1 MSGHTADRSHDG
13 ARERAG
19 SSPSMSNGRTST
31 DQSDVFDFSKLDG
44 KDVGEQLV
52 ILNTMMSVAVRIKEG
67 AETMLGMHNS
77 QLTETL
83 RQQVESELQMARSRI
98 EQVSRRLDSHRRIND
113 DRDDFRTV
121 LQQASG
127 YIKTLASLGRSYASP
142 STSPSSS
149 SMPSGSIYKD
159 VETTRARVEAMTK
172 LIAILQRNLRV
183 RYELDVAQVVQA
195 AIPALSDR
203 SSQFCRATAY
213 RLIRHIIVDVD
224 SVKRLGEQP
233 LDWYIV
239 KSLTLDNKHTV
250 EKEQV
255 IKLIRA
261 IVEIGSQ
268 RRDPHNTACSG
279 TVPLSE
285 PVMRAFVAVAEQP
298 DDPFRSMCIQTLAE
312 ILLIDIELVAKAGG
326 IRVLLHTLA
335 EGPMELS
342 SMLNAVFLCIVDSPR
357 TRAFLA
363 PGMDL
368 EMGLSG
374 VTDAYG
380 KDAAEHSDRVK
391 SVCKNI
397 ACMLRSWSG
406 LIYLCMADF
415 RAIRAIIDTLR
426 IPSLEHRE
434 TVLDMFFD
442 LLNIKTSDWYQ
453 TFINGRRL
461 TMYHHSKQAK
471 EHDSGLDAD
480 IQQRQSEPLKLT
492 DQYIALLILVFT
504 KAGLLDALTDM
515 FAEATT
521 GNNLS
526 RKGTLLMAELLQL
539 ANKVLPLSMAAQLQQ
554 IPDVFSLASDYKDGE
569 HRIIGTST
577 LSSID
582 SFNRNRARLH
592 TTPVTSNR
600 PRANSVED
608 AIRRGQRQVE
618 QVKIKMGLQM
628 DDKTFQAALLE
639 TQVMLTKDHNKWNFE
654 TLQDLIEGPL
664 LNPKRME
671 EAIKVSRFI
680 RRLMS
685 FFHPFSHRFSDME
698 RVKIN
703 MRWVRLGCTLLTTLM
718 ASPDGQRFLSSED
731 DLLKQITRSFAQL
744 DPFNGTPESDPIFSK
759 KRVSDTLTYGY
770 LEMLGTLSK
779 HKEGIELMEKFKV
792 FTAFYH
798 LSELRSREDLIK
810 GIIENIDY
818 SIDGHPRIVLSK
830 ALTSSYKHIRLY
842 ATNHLGSMILHS
854 PTANTWTLRLLLTQ
868 LYDPAMEVCEMAT
881 HFLEEACESMDI
893 LQLVVAMQPTLEHL
907 GDVGQTLLLKFM
919 STPMGFRY
927 LFDTGYIDR
936 EMDIWFHDRNISYV
950 IQIEIFLA
958 KALDF
963 LPSDDYET
971 KTFDG
976 VVPPHFYGEVA
987 KTDLGCQIL
996 HEKGHFSEFALFIR
1010 QHGLESEDPEVIL
1023 KLKSILW
1030 AVGSIGS
1037 SAGGLL
1043 FLEEDEIIPVILEIA
1058 EQSLVLSVRGTCFFV
1073 LGLISSTPQGAEVLD
1088 DYDWEATVS
1097 PLGLPT
1103 GLCVP
1108 QDIEKFISIP
1118 PWEPIQ
1124 LRGDG
1129 DLRLIPLSS
1138 PEEIEVHTAIS
1149 NLSNSVIANTA
1160 SRSLAK
1166 LKTRP
1171 EYQAVFSSV
1180 PMFYR
1185 ALHTISTSRYRLP
1198 VRRFILDLFDIDLD
1212 LDIVKQ
1218 LAECAK
1224 ELALPPAAVEP
1235 EEPAEVKSEPAPG
1248 RSRAKSVLFAARPRW
1263 HASESDEEE
1272 DGPPP
1277 KALQNAPPVMN
1288 LRPQSMVVGFG
1299 D

>member
-1 MSGHTADRSHDG
+1 MSGQSADRAHDTSH
-13 ARERAG
+13 EH
-19 SSPSMSNGRTST
+19 PNPTPPLSNGRTST
-31 DQSDVFDFSKLDG
+31 ELSDVFDFSKLDG
-44 KDVGEQLV
+44 KDVGQQLT
-52 ILNTMMSVAVRIKEG
+52 ILNSMMSMAIRIKEG
-67 AETMLGMHNS
+67 AETMLSMHNA
-77 QLTETL
+77 QLTDTL
-83 RQQVESELQMARSRI
+83 RTQVESELQMAVDRIDSISHRI
-98 EQVSRRLDSHRRIND
+98 EQHRRVPD
-113 DRDDFRTV
+113 DRDDFRTA
-121 LQQASG
+121 LQLASG
-127 YIKTLASLGRSYASP
+127 YIKTLASLGRSPTSPAS
-142 STSPSSS
+142 SPSSS
-149 SMPSGSIYKD
+149 TLPANSLYKD
-159 VETTRARVEAMTK
+159 VETTRARVDAMTK
-172 LIAILQRNLRV
+172 LIGILQRNLRV

-213 RLIRHIIVDVD
+213 RLIRHILVDVD
-224 SVKRLGEQP
+224 SVKRLREQP

-261 IVEIGSQ
+261 IVEIGAQ
-268 RRDPHNTACSG
+268 KDPHNATCCG

-285 PVMRAFVAVAEQP
+285 PVMRAFIAVAEQP
-298 DDPFRSMCIQTLAE
+298 EDPFKSICIQTLAE

-326 IRVLLHTLA
+326 IRILLHSLA
-335 EGPMELS
+335 EGPMELAS
-342 SMLNAVFLCIVDSPR
+342 LLTSVFLCIVDSPR
-357 TRAFLA
+357 TRRYLH
-363 PGMDL
+363 PGIDL
-368 EMGLSG
+368 EMALSG

-380 KDAAEHSDRVK
+380 KDPEHAHRIK
-391 SVCKNI
+391 GVCKII

-406 LIYLCMADF
+406 LMYLCMDDM

-426 IPSLEHRE
+426 IPSLETRE
-434 TVLDMFFD
+434 IILDMFFD
-442 LLNIKTSDWYQ
+442 LLNIKTPEWYQ
-453 TFINGRRL
+453 TFITGRRL
-461 TMYHHSKQAK
+461 TMYHHQSKPI
-471 EHDSGLDAD
+471 DSIPEVEG
-480 IQQRQSEPLKLT
+480 QQRQSEPLKLT

-515 FAEATT
+515 FEESTT
-521 GNNLS
+521 GSNLS

-539 ANKVLPLSMAAQLQQ
+539 ANKVLPLSVAAKVQQ
-554 IPDVFSLASDYKDGE
+554 IPDVFNLASDYDDGE
-569 HRIIGTST
+569 HRIVGTST
-577 LSSID
+577 LSAID
-582 SFNRNRARLH
+582 SFNRNRARLQPTPA
-592 TTPVTSNR
+592 TTGTNR

-628 DDKTFQAALLE
+628 DDRTFQAALLE

-680 RRLMS
+680 RRLMT

-698 RVKIN
+698 RTKAN
-703 MRWVRLGCTLLTTLM
+703 MRWVRLGCTLLTTLL
-718 ASPDGQRFLSSED
+718 ASADGQRFLSSED
-731 DLLKQITRSFAQL
+731 DLLKQVTRSFAQL

-759 KRVSDTLTYGY
+759 KRVSETLTYGY

-842 ATNHLGSMILHS
+842 ATNHLGQMILHS
-854 PTANTWTLRLLLTQ
+854 PTASTWTLRLLLTQ

-907 GDVGQTLLLKFM
+907 GDVGHGLLLKFM

-927 LFDTGYIDR
+927 LFDAGYIDR
-936 EMDIWFHDRNISYV
+936 EMDIWFHERNIHYV
-950 IQIEIFLA
+950 IQIEVYLA
-958 KALDF
+958 KAMGVIPANDE
-963 LPSDDYET
+963 DDIL
-971 KTFDG
+971 TFDG
-976 VVPPHFYGEVA
+976 VVPPHFYGEMA
-987 KTDLGCQIL
+987 KTELGCQIL

-1010 QHGLESEDPEVIL
+1010 QHGLESEDPELIL

-1030 AVGSIGS
+1030 TVGNIGS
-1037 SAGGLL
+1037 SSGGLP

-1088 DYDWEATVS
+1088 DYRWEATLS

-1108 QDIEKFISIP
+1108 VDVDKFVSIP
-1118 PWEPIQ
+1118 PWEPTK
-1124 LRGDG
+1124 LRSDE
-1129 DLRLIPLSS
+1129 DLRLIPPTSQM
-1138 PEEIEVHTAIS
+1138 EVEVMTAIS
-1149 NLSNSVIANTA
+1149 NLSNTVIANTA

-1171 EYQAVFSSV
+1171 EYQSVFASV
-1180 PMFYR
+1180 TMFYR
-1185 ALHTISTSRYRLP
+1185 ALHMLSTSRYRLP
-1198 VRRFILDLFDIDLD
+1198 VRRYVFDLFDIDLD
-1212 LDIVKQ
+1212 PDVVKQ
-1218 LAECAK
+1218 LGECSK
-1224 ELALPPAAVEP
+1224 TLLAPPSASSP
-1235 EEPAEVKSEPAPG
+1235 P
-1248 RSRAKSVLFAARPRW
+1248 SRVVSVLFAARRS

-1272 DGPPP
+1272 DIQAHRPME
-1277 KALQNAPPVMN
+1277 NAPPVMS
-1288 LRPQSMVVGFG
+1288 LRPKSMIVGFG